1 VAVDRDKVLRA
12 AQKFVEGK
20 RWDKAI
26 AEFQRLVAEDPKDVR
41 ILLKVGDCHM
51 RLEQYAEA
59 IETYESVA
67 RIYIESNDQKQAEP
81 LKAVRVYKQILDI
94 IDKRAP
100 KLMERFGWVLPKL
113 AELYLGLGLTSDA
126 STTYEDL
133 AARLHKA
140 GKEKEALESL
150 KKVVDIDPNNPMP
163 RLRLAE
169 AYSRAKDPPLA
180 IEQLGAAA
188 ELLVKVGRRDD
199 ALKVM
204 ERLLTI
210 KADGRYARIAA
221 KMYLERDQQNDA
233 MTALPKLNIAFK
245 ENPKDLDT
253 LTLLARAFDKLGQ
266 GPKATDVLKEAA
278 RLAKETKNFEKFDE
292 ITQDLVI
299 RAPNDDV
306 VRQLVA
312 SRPKAQPMVEEESV
326 IVVEEVIEDDLPEDF
341 DAEEDENPPPVRA
354 EPPQPDDDAI
364 RGRQI
369 LQQADAYYAA
379 RDFASAIT
387 ILRDGVAMV
396 PTSRE
401 LRSKLCDVL
410 IEAGDQEGGIRQML
424 IFAQRLSVEG
434 DVPAAAKLLDEVLL
448 IDPAQPDAIQ
458 MLRALGYD
466 IATPQPAVDYQGYDA
481 NAYAQQGY
489 DPNAYEPAAAAAYP
503 NQGLDFR
510 ESYVDGAYPQQYSQ
524 YQGQAQV
531 AVHYADQGQYAQMPQ
546 PSPSQYGGTLDE
558 DILEQID
565 FFANQGLLEDA
576 RQLLDDQLLRLPNH
590 PMLLYKRSEIEQ
602 MARPS
607 YVPQLSTE
615 GYTQKRSEFP
625 PDENAEEIAR
635 MLDNIDNFGVEQPAA
650 TTQAEYPQWNVDT
663 VFQQF
668 KAGVTAQISETDAA
682 THYDLGV
689 AYREMGMYA
698 DAINEFEVAA
708 RDPSRECVCRSVIG
722 MIHLQFGNVDAAIA
736 AFQRGLEAP
745 QKTREQELALAY
757 ETADAYEARKNPE
770 SALHYFK
777 HVASLDPHY
786 RDPRGGVQDR
796 IRRLEPNPVNPAT
809 AQRPRQDLLSSDDFD
824 AAFDDLFSS
833 GKLP

>member
-1 VAVDRDKVLRA
+1 MAVDRDKVLRA

-41 ILLKVGDCHM
+41 ILLKVGDCYM

-67 RIYIESNDQKQAEP
+67 RIYIEANDQKQAEP

-113 AELYLGLGLTSDA
+113 AELYMGLGLTSDA
-126 STTYEDL
+126 SATYEDL
-133 AARLHKA
+133 ANRLHKA
-140 GKEKEALESL
+140 GKDKEALESL
-150 KKVVDIDPNNPMP
+150 RKVVDLDPNNPMP

-169 AYSRAKDPPLA
+169 AYSRAKETPQA
-180 IEQLGAAA
+180 IEQLGSAA

-210 KADGRYARIAA
+210 KADGKYARIAA
-221 KMYLERDQQNDA
+221 QMYLDRDQPNDA

-266 GPKATDVLKEAA
+266 GPKATDVLKEAG

-292 ITQDLVI
+292 ITQALVI
-299 RAPNDDV
+299 RAPDDDV
-306 VRQLVA
+306 VRQLIA
-312 SRPKAQPMVEEESV
+312 SRPKQHQPVVEEESV
-326 IVVEEVIEDDLPEDF
+326 VVVEEVFEDDLPTELD
-341 DAEEDENPPPVRA
+341 EELIEQVRP
-354 EPPQPDDDAI
+354 ESVQPDADAL
-364 RGRQI
+364 RARQI
-369 LQQADAYYAA
+369 LHQADAYYAV

-434 DVPAAAKLLDEVLL
+434 DVPAAAKILDEVLL

-466 IATPQPAVDYQGYDA
+466 IATPQPQADYQGYDQQ
-481 NAYAQQGY
+481 AYAAQGY
-489 DPNAYEPAAAAAYP
+489 DPNAYDPNAAAAYQ
-503 NQGLDFR
+503 NQGMDFA
-510 ESYVDGAYPQQYSQ
+510 ESYVSGAYPQQYSQ
-524 YQGQAQV
+524 HPAQGQV
-531 AVHYADQGQYAQMPQ
+531 AVHYADQGQHYAQMPQ

-558 DILEQID
+558 DVLEQID

-602 MARPS
+602 MGRPS
-607 YVPQLSTE
+607 YVPQMESG
-615 GYTQKRSEFP
+615 GYNHKQSDFP
-625 PDENAEEIAR
+625 PDDNAEDIAR

-650 TTQAEYPQWNVDT
+650 AAQAEYPQWNVDT

-757 ETADAYEARKNPE
+757 ETADAFEARKNPE

-777 HVASLDPHY
+777 HVGALDPNY
-786 RDPRGGVQDR
+786 RDPRGGIQDR